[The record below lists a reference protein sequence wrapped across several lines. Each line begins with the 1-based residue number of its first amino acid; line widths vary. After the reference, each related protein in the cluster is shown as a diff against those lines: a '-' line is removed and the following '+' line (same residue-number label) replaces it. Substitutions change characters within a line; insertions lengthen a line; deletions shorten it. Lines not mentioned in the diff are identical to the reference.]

1 MTLSSYRFHPSI
13 DTEEACNT
21 AHRMNWS
28 QVLKQD
34 ISATRL
40 RALAPLISG
49 TAGVEYM
56 RKAFSTRYQL
66 EAGVNKFTEI
76 TQRLPNTLD
85 WFTEGLQSIEQEKS
99 ELEASLAPVQSTL
112 PTTPAVATGL
122 PPPSSMRT
130 GGRIGVTSGL
140 AAAVPTAGSPLHP
153 PGCFQILRLL

>member
-1 MTLSSYRFHPSI
+1 L
-13 DTEEACNT
+13 
-21 AHRMNWS
+21 

-56 RKAFSTRYQL
+56 RKAFSTKYQL
-66 EAGVNKFTEI
+66 ETGVPKFAEI
-76 TQRLPNTLD
+76 SQRLPNTLK
-85 WFTEGLQSIEQEKS
+85 WFTEGLQSIEQEKT
-99 ELEASLAPVQSTL
+99 ELEASLAPVQGTL

-140 AAAVPTAGSPLHP
+140 AAAVPTAGSGLHP
-153 PGCFQILRLL
+153 PG

>member
-1 MTLSSYRFHPSI
+1 M
-13 DTEEACNT
+13 
-21 AHRMNWS
+21 
-28 QVLKQD
+28 LKQD

-56 RKAFSTRYQL
+56 RKAFASRYQL
-66 EAGVNKFTEI
+66 ESSGTGLKFAEI
-76 TQRLPNTLD
+76 SQRLPLTLD
-85 WFTEGLQSIEQEKS
+85 WLTEGLQSAEQEKA
-99 ELEASLAPVQSTL
+99 ELEASIAPVQGSL

-140 AAAVPTAGSPLHP
+140 AAAVPAARSLLHP
-153 PGCFQILRLL
+153 PG

>member
-1 MTLSSYRFHPSI
+1 M
-13 DTEEACNT
+13 
-21 AHRMNWS
+21 
-28 QVLKQD
+28 LKQD

-66 EAGVNKFTEI
+66 ETGVKFAEI

-85 WFTEGLQSIEQEKS
+85 WFTEGLQSIEQEKT
-99 ELEASLAPVQSTL
+99 ELEALLAPVQGTL
-112 PTTPAVATGL
+112 STTPAVACTGL

-130 GGRIGVTSGL
+130 GGRIGVSSGL
-140 AAAVPTAGSPLHP
+140 AAAVPAAGSGLHP
-153 PGCFQILRLL
+153 PG